1 MTLETTWNSYS
12 LNQTVELQELAIAL
26 FAKTLDPKLA
36 QPDFFQFSGIIPQDW
51 QLQSNPVLND
61 NLAQFNFENGVN
73 ILAQPRTIS
82 FFEALGR
89 EKSKP
94 LEVPSVARR
103 YINKL
108 PHVDYQALSINP
120 KTIVSFPN
128 QKDGARKYGA
138 EALLSPKLARV
149 LDRAPA
155 RASIGVVYELQRC
168 QLQLSINE
176 VNVQKPDGSLV
187 PALLFSGNFNYSIA
201 GETANDKYTR
211 LEQCLDN
218 WQTDLDTFRELVQT
232 HFLGESD
239 SIFPPEMM

>member
-12 LNQTVELQELAIAL
+12 LNQTIELQELAIAL
-26 FAKTLDPKLA
+26 FAQTLDPKLA
-36 QPDFFQFSGIIPQDW
+36 QPDFFQFSGIIPPDW
-51 QLQSNPVLND
+51 QLKSNPVLNE

-82 FFEALGR
+82 FFEALDNA
-89 EKSKP
+89 KVKP
-94 LEVPSVARR
+94 LEVPTLARR
-103 YINKL
+103 YIDKL

-128 QKDGARKYGA
+128 PGDGMKKYGA
-138 EALLSPKLARV
+138 EALLSPKLTRV

-155 RASIGVVYELQRC
+155 RASIGVMYELKRC
-168 QLQLSINE
+168 QLQLGINE
-176 VNVQKPDGSLV
+176 VNVQKPDSSLV
-187 PALLFSGNFNYSIA
+187 PALLFSGSFNYSIT
-201 GETANDKYTR
+201 GETARDKHTR

-232 HFLGESD
+232 HFLGKSD